1 MVGRAHRA
9 LTTRSATSHRRLGE
23 PPARIDPTGDETDG
37 DDDDVDFDAGDGSGM
52 GAGIQLSSRRIGRS
66 QSPLPAARAA
76 EPPPRRPGGHLASAE
91 SARKAIL
98 RAQDR
103 ERLKLA
109 ASAPKAIEEALRA
122 QRERLKRRKCVKAV
136 CPNPYR
142 RARRSVE

>member
-1 MVGRAHRA
+1 
-9 LTTRSATSHRRLGE
+9 
-23 PPARIDPTGDETDG
+23 
-37 DDDDVDFDAGDGSGM
+37 M

-122 QRERLKRRKCVKAV
+122 QLERLKRRKRVKAV

-142 RARRSVE
+142 RARNFLRDPVTRFWLGCNVCCMFFLFVGSFGFMFMLYPVFFRPILKY